1 MSAWTATLQ
10 GEPDT
15 GRGMLDE
22 AASLL
27 AGDAAHDAVRARV
40 LVARAVETT
49 WRGHPTEALVPL
61 EQAVADSRAAGD
73 PSLESTALLVLG
85 LCHGFAGDLDRAG
98 TALQACA
105 ALTGPAGEVHVRSYA
120 LAALGMLALLRG
132 DQDAATDLGRQALMM
147 TTDLGDRS
155 ATAFVLEVLAW
166 VAATDRRPER
176 AATLL
181 GAAEALWRHLGV
193 DPDAVPYLSVN
204 RRACEEQSGIDRGD
218 AAFGAAFR
226 SGATLSEEQVL
237 ALALERTPV
246 EETPEQVPLTKR
258 ELEVAHLVGSGLS
271 NREMAEQLVISQRTV
286 ESHVES
292 ILRKLGFG
300 SRTQVA
306 AWVVELEARQR

>member
-1 MSAWTATLQ
+1 
-10 GEPDT
+10 
-15 GRGMLDE
+15 
-22 AASLL
+22 
-27 AGDAAHDAVRARV
+27 
-40 LVARAVETT
+40 
-49 WRGHPTEALVPL
+49 
-61 EQAVADSRAAGD
+61 
-73 PSLESTALLVLG
+73 
-85 LCHGFAGDLDRAG
+85 
-98 TALQACA
+98 
-105 ALTGPAGEVHVRSYA
+105 
-120 LAALGMLALLRG
+120 
-132 DQDAATDLGRQALMM
+132 MM

-166 VAATDRRPER
+166 VAAEDRRPER

-204 RRACEEQSGIDRGD
+204 RRACEEHSGIDRGD

-226 SGATLSEEQVL
+226 SGAALSEEQVL

-246 EETPEQVPLTKR
+246 EEAPEQVPLTKR
-258 ELEVAHLVGSGLS
+258 ELEVAHLVGCGLS

-292 ILRKLGFG
+292 ILRKLGFA

-306 AWVVELEARQR
+306 AWVVELESRHR